1 MKGKHLRVSEPSP
14 KIIALRFDA
23 SFFFEKAVR
32 SLDRNHYDKA
42 LKYFRKAVEY
52 EPDNPVNHCNMAGIL
67 SEMGDYAGSN
77 EILSSV
83 LSDVDSSMTECY
95 FYMANNYANMEQ
107 FEEAEKALVTYLEE
121 DEEGQF
127 LDEAEEMME
136 LLYYE
141 LDRPTKLNRI
151 KARQGVVE
159 HDQARVLLE
168 EGEFAQAAQLLKQIS
183 EEQPDM
189 FAARNNLALAYYYM
203 GLFQNAKATIIQVL
217 EDEPGNLH
225 ALCNLAIFYQH
236 EGGGPELDRLVQTL
250 AVTIPFQEEQ
260 VFKLAT
266 TMGILGRHEEAY
278 RHFRRLLHGDGENNA
293 DASLYHYTAVAASN
307 TGRYAEA
314 RRLWS
319 HLQKQ
324 DASSEVPRFFLS
336 RLEELQQEGTPLQ
349 VLSYHYHL
357 PFEEQFR
364 MWEKF
369 GADQVPDSMKK
380 DPLIRSS
387 FFWALRHGDRATQ
400 LQVIQALSL
409 IGDDEVRQALESFVE
424 DPDQEDELKR
434 RALQVLQ
441 ELAEQGE
448 QKMYPETEHSDQLEV
463 ENDPHTIE
471 GGVSASPVDPQWQA
485 VLDKVLT
492 VMSKPSDPAMQH
504 DLRSLWLEYLDR
516 LAPEVPMVQHTEG
529 WAAALEYL
537 TAKMHHHSVTY
548 QEVADRYGISVSTVS
563 RYARQIDSVCGIKQ
577 KLKQPLSTFKKQV

>member
-168 EGEFAQAAQLLKQIS
+168 EGKFAQAAQLLKQIS

-278 RHFRRLLHGDGENNA
+278 RHFRRLLHGGGENKA

-369 GADQVPDSMKK
+369 GAEQVPDSMKK

-424 DPDQEDELKR
+424 DPDQDSELKR

-441 ELAEQGE
+441 ELAERNE
-448 QKMYPETEHSDQLEV
+448 QNTPTDTEHPERLEA
-463 ENDPHTIE
+463 EKAPYATE
-471 GGVSASPVDPQWQA
+471 GDSSASPVDPQWQA

-492 VMSKPSDPAMQH
+492 VTNKSSDPAMQH

>member
-168 EGEFAQAAQLLKQIS
+168 EGKFAQAAQLLKQIS

-471 GGVSASPVDPQWQA
+471 GGISASPVDPQWQA